1 MLQAC
6 QCFLQ
11 TDTLQRFLPSTSGE
25 CNGQVYTDGMTS
37 TAYIR
42 PDLADI
48 PSYVPGKRDDTS
60 LKLSSNEVAFEPLNA
75 AKQAMAE
82 ATAQA
87 NRYPDLAAVELRTA
101 LGEHLGLS
109 MEEVAVGVGS
119 SALCQQLVQITAG
132 PGDEVVFPW
141 RSFEA
146 YPIFTRVTGA
156 TPRAIPLD
164 DNGYNDLGA
173 MVAAINEHTKLI
185 FVCNPNNPTGTT
197 ISTET
202 FDAFLAAVPSHIIVA
217 LDEAYFEFNRDE
229 NSPVATDYVRTHP
242 NVVGLRTFSK
252 AYGLAG
258 VRVGY
263 AFGNAE
269 IIDALNKVAL
279 PFGVNIA
286 AQAGAIASLAAR
298 EELLARTEETVA
310 VRDAAADHV
319 GAARSQANFIWLPT
333 TPERSAEIAAALA
346 AQGVIVRSFPEGIR
360 ITLTNA
366 EETQTLLAAWDK
378 AGLSTPTA

>member
-1 MLQAC
+1 
-6 QCFLQ
+6 
-11 TDTLQRFLPSTSGE
+11 
-25 CNGQVYTDGMTS
+25 MTS
-37 TAYIR
+37 SVYIR
-42 PDLADI
+42 PDLATI

-60 LKLSSNEVAFEPLNA
+60 LKLSSNEVAFEPLEA

-82 ATAQA
+82 ATGQA
-87 NRYPDLAAVELRTA
+87 NRYPDLAAVELRTK

-109 MEEVAVGVGS
+109 LEEVAVGVGS

-132 PGDEVVFPW
+132 VGDEVVFPW

-164 DNGYNDLGA
+164 ENGYNDLDA
-173 MVAAINEHTKLI
+173 MAAAINDNTKLI

-197 ISTET
+197 LSRDA
-202 FDAFLAAVPSHIIVA
+202 FDAFLAKVPAHIIVA

-229 NSPVATDYVRTHP
+229 NSPVSTDYVRTHP
-242 NVVGLRTFSK
+242 NVIGLRTFSK

-269 IIDALNKVAL
+269 VIDALNKVAL
-279 PFGVNIA
+279 PFGVNVA

-310 VRDAAADHV
+310 VRDEAADHV

-333 TPERSAEIAAALA
+333 TPERSAEIAAAMA
-346 AQGVIVRSFPEGIR
+346 AEGVIVRSFPEGVR
-360 ITLTNA
+360 ITITNA
-366 EETQTLLAAWDK
+366 AETQTLLRAWDR
-378 AGLSTPTA
+378 AFGA

>member
-1 MLQAC
+1 MLQAAR
-6 QCFLQ
+6 CFLQ
-11 TDTLQRFLPSTSGE
+11 TDTLRRFLPSTS
-25 CNGQVYTDGMTS
+25 NISKGQVYTDGMTS
-37 TAYIR
+37 SVYIR
-42 PDLADI
+42 PDLATI

-60 LKLSSNEVAFEPLNA
+60 LKLSSNEVAFEPLEA

-82 ATAQA
+82 ATGQA
-87 NRYPDLAAVELRTA
+87 NRYPDLAAVELRTK

-109 MEEVAVGVGS
+109 LEEVAVGVGS

-132 PGDEVVFPW
+132 VGDEVVFPW

-164 DNGYNDLGA
+164 ENGYNDLDA
-173 MVAAINEHTKLI
+173 MAAAINDNTKLI

-197 ISTET
+197 LSRDA
-202 FDAFLAAVPSHIIVA
+202 FDAFLAKVPAHIIVA

-229 NSPVATDYVRTHP
+229 NSPVSTDYVRTHP
-242 NVVGLRTFSK
+242 NVIGLRTFSK

-269 IIDALNKVAL
+269 VIDALNKVAL
-279 PFGVNIA
+279 PFGVNVA

-310 VRDAAADHV
+310 VRDEAADHV

-333 TPERSAEIAAALA
+333 TPERSAEIAAAMA
-346 AQGVIVRSFPEGIR
+346 AEGVIVRSFPEGVR
-360 ITLTNA
+360 ITITNA
-366 EETQTLLAAWDK
+366 AETQTLLRAWDR
-378 AGLSTPTA
+378 AFGA

>member
-1 MLQAC
+1 MLQAAR
-6 QCFLQ
+6 CFLQ
-11 TDTLQRFLPSTSGE
+11 TDTLRRFLPSTS
-25 CNGQVYTDGMTS
+25 NISKGQVYTDGMTS
-37 TAYIR
+37 SVYIR
-42 PDLADI
+42 PDLATI

-60 LKLSSNEVAFEPLNA
+60 LKLSSNEVAFEPLEA

-82 ATAQA
+82 ATGQA
-87 NRYPDLAAVELRTA
+87 NRYPDLAAVELRTK

-109 MEEVAVGVGS
+109 LEEVAVGVGS

-132 PGDEVVFPW
+132 VGDEVVFPW

-164 DNGYNDLGA
+164 ENGYNDLDA
-173 MVAAINEHTKLI
+173 MAAAINDNTKLI

-197 ISTET
+197 LSRDA
-202 FDAFLAAVPSHIIVA
+202 FDAFLAKVSAHIIVA

-229 NSPVATDYVRTHP
+229 NSPVSTDYVRTHP
-242 NVVGLRTFSK
+242 NVIGLRTFSK

-269 IIDALNKVAL
+269 VIDALNKVAL
-279 PFGVNIA
+279 PFGVNVA

-310 VRDAAADHV
+310 VRDEAADHV

-333 TPERSAEIAAALA
+333 TPERSAEIAAAMA
-346 AQGVIVRSFPEGIR
+346 AEGVIVRSFPEGVR
-360 ITLTNA
+360 ITITNA
-366 EETQTLLAAWDK
+366 AETQTLLRAWDR
-378 AGLSTPTA
+378 AFGA

>member
-1 MLQAC
+1 MLQAAR
-6 QCFLQ
+6 CFLQ
-11 TDTLQRFLPSTSGE
+11 TDTLRRFLPSTS
-25 CNGQVYTDGMTS
+25 NISKGQVYTDGMTS
-37 TAYIR
+37 SVYIR
-42 PDLADI
+42 LDLATI

-60 LKLSSNEVAFEPLNA
+60 LKLSSNEVAFEPLEA

-82 ATAQA
+82 ATGQA
-87 NRYPDLAAVELRTA
+87 NRYPDLAAVELRTK

-109 MEEVAVGVGS
+109 LEEVAVGVGS

-132 PGDEVVFPW
+132 VGDEVVFPW

-164 DNGYNDLGA
+164 ENGYNDLDA
-173 MVAAINEHTKLI
+173 MAAAINDNTKLI

-197 ISTET
+197 LSRDA
-202 FDAFLAAVPSHIIVA
+202 FDAFLAKVPAHIIVA

-229 NSPVATDYVRTHP
+229 NSPVSTDYVRTHP
-242 NVVGLRTFSK
+242 NVIGLRTFSK

-269 IIDALNKVAL
+269 VIDALNKVAL
-279 PFGVNIA
+279 PFGVNVA

-310 VRDAAADHV
+310 VRDEAADHV

-333 TPERSAEIAAALA
+333 TPERSAEIAAAMA
-346 AQGVIVRSFPEGIR
+346 AEGVIVRSFPEGVR
-360 ITLTNA
+360 ITITNA
-366 EETQTLLAAWDK
+366 AETQTLLRAWDR
-378 AGLSTPTA
+378 AFGA